1 MLCTAKTKG
10 ALDLTCAG
18 WGKMIIWLA
27 ASRLMAVLREGSGK
41 G

>member
-10 ALDLTCAG
+10 SLDLACAG

-27 ASRLMAVLREGSGK
+27 ASGLVTVLREGSGK

>member
-10 ALDLTCAG
+10 ALDLACAG

-27 ASRLMAVLREGSGK
+27 ASGLMAVLREGSGK